1 MICAVRNTRCI
12 ILAMLQFLVL
22 VIICGCQSAALT
34 QDTAGAA
41 IAKADALADSTT
53 PRDVLLKMDQPLRAF
68 ALVRKMA
75 HEQKFRSQEVT
86 QYSAFLGRD
95 AWTREMANTSSRTF
109 TPDKN
114 VLVADLLAV
123 NAIQEIVAASQ
134 SYRVVILNETHDSQR
149 QRTFAHLLA
158 KALKESG
165 FSHLGV
171 EAIKSGAALDIKKHG
186 PTLKSGFYTADP
198 VFADF
203 LRQATAM
210 GYAVFDYEQRPEQEK
225 MVSSDPV
232 ALLRAREEDQAKNI
246 MQLLDAHPE
255 SKVFL
260 YVGGGHGAK
269 VLANQNRIMMA
280 RHLMA
285 LMEADVLSINQ
296 GAGTPQ
302 SQPMFDTPIY
312 QAVTSA
318 LLSDETT
325 VFRKKD
331 DKWLRFPGY
340 DMVVFHPRVPE
351 IHGRGAWMTMKGYR
365 KLHGIKIAPLPER
378 TLVRARTLPLQTG
391 GVAMDQVLINP
402 LETQAALFLPIGEYE
417 LFRESE
423 TGVVEK
429 IGSATVR

>member
-1 MICAVRNTRCI
+1 MNVRAVLLQLLAI
-12 ILAMLQFLVL
+12 AMLS
-22 VIICGCQSAALT
+22 GCQYPALT
-34 QDTAGAA
+34 QETAGAA
-41 IAKADALADSTT
+41 IAKADSLADFTT
-53 PRDVLLKMDQPLRAF
+53 PRDVLLRMDQPLRAF
-68 ALVRKMA
+68 ALVGKLAR
-75 HEQKFRSQEVT
+75 EQKFRSQEVT

-95 AWTREMANTSSRTF
+95 AWTREMANISSRAS

-114 VLVADLLAV
+114 VLVDDLCAV

-134 SYRVVILNETHDSQR
+134 SYRVVILNENHFSQR

-165 FSHLGV
+165 FSHLGA
-171 EAIKSGAALDIKKHG
+171 EAIKSGAALDLKKHG

-203 LRQATAM
+203 LSQAMAM
-210 GYAVFDYEQRPEQEK
+210 GYTVFDYEQRPEQEQ
-225 MVSSDPV
+225 MVSNDPA

-246 MQLLDAHPE
+246 MQVLNSNPDA
-255 SKVFL
+255 KVFL

-269 VLANQNRIMMA
+269 VLVNQNRIMMA

-285 LMEADVLSINQ
+285 SLGADVLSIEQ
-296 GAGTPQ
+296 GSGTPQ

-312 QAVTSA
+312 QAVA
-318 LLSDETT
+318 GVLLSDEPT

-351 IHGRGAWMTMKGYR
+351 ILRRGTWMTMNGYR
-365 KLHGIKIAPLPER
+365 KLHIVKFSPLTDG
-378 TLVRARTLPLQTG
+378 TLIRARLLPLQQNG
-391 GVAMDQVLINP
+391 IAMDQVLVDP
-402 LETQAALFLPIGEYE
+402 QETEAALFLPVGEYA

-423 TGVVEK
+423 SGAIEK
-429 IGSATVR
+429 IGLAVVK